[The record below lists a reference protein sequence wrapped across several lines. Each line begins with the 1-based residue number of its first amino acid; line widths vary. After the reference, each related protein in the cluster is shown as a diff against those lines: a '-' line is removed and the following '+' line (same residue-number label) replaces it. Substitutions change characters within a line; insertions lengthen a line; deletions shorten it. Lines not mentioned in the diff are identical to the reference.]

1 MTNNNI
7 IPIILCGGSGSRLWP
22 LSRKSFPK
30 QFLQIKLGEE
40 SSLLQSTQKRLLGLR
55 NLSNPI
61 IICNEEH
68 RFIAAEQFREIN
80 VKPEAI
86 ILETCGRNTAPAIAV
101 GALKAIEK
109 GDDPFLLVLSSDHSI
124 KDNNEFQATIEQG
137 IEYANNGLLVTFGI
151 VPKSPETGYGYIE
164 CIRKFSLDN
173 KKGIPIKK
181 FIEKPNKEKAKKLIR
196 DNHYLWNSGMFLFRA
211 STILEELEKFQP
223 DIVSICN
230 DSLKKSKIDLDF
242 IRLENVSFEKCQN
255 ISIDVGV
262 MEKTKRGIVLPLDA
276 GWSDIGSWKSL
287 WEHEEKDAEN
297 NFVMGNVI
305 TRDTTNSYIRSNE
318 RLVVGI
324 GIKNL
329 IIIETSDAIL
339 VCDNKYDQHLKEI
352 VNHLQKEGYEEGI
365 THKKVYRP
373 WGNFFS
379 LVEDVDW
386 KVKRIEIK
394 QGASLSLQLH
404 KKRSEHWVVVKG
416 TALAQLENKEIILEE
431 NQSIYIPF
439 GTKHRLSN
447 PTSNPLVI
455 IEVQCG
461 KYLGED
467 DIVRFNDVYGRV

>member
-1 MTNNNI
+1 
-7 IPIILCGGSGSRLWP
+7 
-22 LSRKSFPK
+22 
-30 QFLQIKLGEE
+30 
-40 SSLLQSTQKRLLGLR
+40 
-55 NLSNPI
+55 
-61 IICNEEH
+61 
-68 RFIAAEQFREIN
+68 
-80 VKPEAI
+80 
-86 ILETCGRNTAPAIAV
+86 
-101 GALKAIEK
+101 
-109 GDDPFLLVLSSDHSI
+109 
-124 KDNNEFQATIEQG
+124 
-137 IEYANNGLLVTFGI
+137 
-151 VPKSPETGYGYIE
+151 
-164 CIRKFSLDN
+164 
-173 KKGIPIKK
+173 
-181 FIEKPNKEKAKKLIR
+181 
-196 DNHYLWNSGMFLFRA
+196 
-211 STILEELEKFQP
+211 
-223 DIVSICN
+223 
-230 DSLKKSKIDLDF
+230 
-242 IRLENVSFEKCQN
+242 
-255 ISIDVGV
+255 
-262 MEKTKRGIVLPLDA
+262 
-276 GWSDIGSWKSL
+276 
-287 WEHEEKDAEN
+287 
-297 NFVMGNVI
+297 MGNVI